1 MHSEA
6 EDANNAY
13 PPVEVCRRR
22 RGKRE
27 SPDPELQ
34 KLQLKSNS
42 DADCWSKDEALAE
55 AEDVIGIGSW
65 AAVIELLLASI

>member
-1 MHSEA
+1 MGEREMHS

-27 SPDPELQ
+27 SPDPEL
-34 KLQLKSNS
+34 
-42 DADCWSKDEALAE
+42 
-55 AEDVIGIGSW
+55 
-65 AAVIELLLASI
+65 